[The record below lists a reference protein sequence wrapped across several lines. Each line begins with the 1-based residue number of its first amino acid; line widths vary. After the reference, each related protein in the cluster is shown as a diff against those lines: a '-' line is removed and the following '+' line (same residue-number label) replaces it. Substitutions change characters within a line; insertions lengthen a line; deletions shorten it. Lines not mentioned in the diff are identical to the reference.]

1 MTTRREFLNRTLM
14 GGAAFGAGLLGG
26 WGTFEKAPGP
36 SRWSLA
42 ARVPAGGES
51 ELAALASEL
60 GLNVGRGEWL
70 PLAGGGT
77 ADLAVLHG
85 GRVLDPAEWPEA
97 ALALRARWSGHPAS
111 RWLRLTD
118 GAHRAARRAVVRGDA
133 GVLATLDLDKE
144 SGRIFSGRGGRRLA
158 LVSRGGGVEV
168 AEAACR
174 HRHCVGQG
182 RVGLAGERIV
192 CAPAGLI
199 VTLEA

>member
-14 GGAAFGAGLLGG
+14 GGAAFGAGMLAGLAPFGR
-26 WGTFEKAPGP
+26 GTGA

-42 ARVPAGGES
+42 ARVPAGGEADV
-51 ELAALASEL
+51 ETLAAAL
-60 GLNVGRGEWL
+60 GLDLGRGEWQ

-85 GRVLDPAEWPEA
+85 GRVLDPAEWPAA
-97 ALALRARWSGHPAS
+97 ALALRARWSNHPAS

-133 GVLATLDLDKE
+133 GILATLDLDRE
-144 SGRIFSGRGGRRLA
+144 SGRIFSGRDGRRLA

-168 AEAACR
+168 AEASCR
-174 HRHCVGQG
+174 HQHCVGQG